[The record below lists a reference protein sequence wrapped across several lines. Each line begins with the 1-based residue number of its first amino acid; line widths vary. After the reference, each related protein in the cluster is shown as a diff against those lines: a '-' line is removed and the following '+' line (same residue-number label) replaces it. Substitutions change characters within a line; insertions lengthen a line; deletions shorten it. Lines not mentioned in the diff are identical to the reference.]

1 MKIPQVKPDW
11 ATGIYFGR
19 SVAVPT
25 DVASRRGHQL
35 LDILGG
41 VHPDRQPCWGH
52 LTDDEKVQALL
63 DAAAKI
69 NPDVQDVADKC
80 LHPDRKPR

>member
-11 ATGIYFGR
+11 ATGIYTGR
-19 SVAVPT
+19 SVAVST
-25 DVASRRGHQL
+25 KDRDVVSRRGYQL
-35 LDILGG
+35 LDILDGL
-41 VHPDRQPCWGH
+41 HSDRQPCWGH

-69 NPDVQDVADKC
+69 NPDVQDVADTLVKG
-80 LHPDRKPR
+80 D